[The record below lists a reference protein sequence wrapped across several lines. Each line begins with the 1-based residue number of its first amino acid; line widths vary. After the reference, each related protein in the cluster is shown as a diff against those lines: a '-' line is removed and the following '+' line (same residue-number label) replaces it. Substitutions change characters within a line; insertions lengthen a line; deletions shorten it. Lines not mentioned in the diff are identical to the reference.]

1 MTRKAITVFFLL
13 FLSIEIIA
21 QYSVN
26 GILYDRNNKVIPEVH
41 ITIKGD
47 DTDKTTKTNANGQ
60 FSFSNVLAGNYVLT
74 FSKNGTKEEEH
85 ITLSANLS
93 KSWIFS
99 LYDQNIKHIEE
110 VSFSKLRSVKS
121 EIEKKGFA
129 VNVIEMKDFTSRN
142 MQTVEVLDQT
152 VGVRIR
158 QNGGLGSGIAFNI
171 NGMTGNS
178 IRILIDG
185 IPSTSYGASFDI
197 NSIPPAMIDRIE
209 VYKGVLPGYIAD
221 DALGGAINIILK
233 KEAGN
238 TLGLSLSYGS
248 FNTLQTNFNGSYRA
262 KKGFT
267 ANVSGFYNYSDNDY
281 KIWGRG
287 IYNIAPNGMVI
298 PTEAKRFNDVFDS
311 KGTVIETG
319 FTKVKWADQFLLGYT
334 HSESY
339 KEVQHGLFMAR
350 PYKGRFT
357 EANLN
362 VFSLNYKKTNLVK
375 NLDVGINALYSI
387 RERKV
392 NDTVTWLYNWDGNVV
407 LGLFGEPLRSPY
419 GAQQGQPTL
428 MTSRLK
434 TFSTRTA
441 LTYHLN
447 KQNRFILNYL
457 FQNIDRVDDDAAR
470 TIQEREY
477 IGTRNLSKSNASLT
491 YELNAFKDK
500 LKISVFG
507 KYYEQ
512 NSGRMDPV
520 VRIINGESVRVE
532 ERENRK
538 VSAEGYG
545 VAASYLLNPALVLLT
560 SAEKAV
566 RLPNENELFGDP
578 GENIVQNFTLRPELS
593 NNVNLGFKAGT
604 FRYREHQFSVSVN
617 AFLRDTKDKIM
628 RFVIS
633 NNINEASQSLPY
645 VNYLATKSTGMDVEL
660 MYSFHRKLFINYNIS
675 RFKTVFNRSDDSY
688 KGMQVPN
695 EPYFTMNGA
704 LRYVFDNVFAKGS
717 RFNLFYSYRNVKD
730 FNSFI
735 PRSGNIGGVDHFKI
749 PEQNIHDVGVG
760 YQFPKKDFIVSFD
773 SKNIFNRQVYDN
785 FAVQRPGRAFYLKI
799 NYNLINLNK

>member
-1 MTRKAITVFFLL
+1 MTRKAIIFFL
-13 FLSIEIIA
+13 FLLSAEIIA

-26 GILYDRNNKVIPEVH
+26 GILYDRNNKVMSDVH
-41 ITIKGD
+41 IIIKGN
-47 DTDKTTKTNANGQ
+47 DTDKRTKTNASGQ
-60 FSFSNVLAGNYVLT
+60 FSFSDISDGNYTLI
-74 FSKNGTKEEEH
+74 FGKNGTEQEER
-85 ITLSANLS
+85 ITISTNLS

-99 LYDQNIKHIEE
+99 SYDQNVKHIEG
-110 VSFSKLRSVKS
+110 VRFSKLRSVKS

-129 VNVIEMKDFTSRN
+129 VNVIEMKDIASRN

-185 IPSTSYGASFDI
+185 IPSSSYGASFDI

-221 DALGGAINIILK
+221 DALGGAINIVLR
-233 KEAGN
+233 KEAKN

-248 FNTLQTNFNGSYRA
+248 FNTLQTNFNSSYRS

-267 ANVSGFYNYSDNDY
+267 ANISGFYNYSDNDY

-287 IYNIAPNGMVI
+287 VYNIAPNGTVI

-311 KGTVIETG
+311 KGTVVETG
-319 FTKVKWADQFLLGYT
+319 FTNVKWADQFLLGYT
-334 HSESY
+334 RSDSY

-357 EANLN
+357 ESSAN

-375 NLDVGINALYSI
+375 NLDVGINALYSS

-407 LGLFGEPLRSPY
+407 RGLFGEPLRSPY
-419 GAQQGQPTL
+419 GAQQGRPTL
-428 MTSRLK
+428 MVSKLK
-434 TFSTRTA
+434 TFSTRA
-441 LTYHLN
+441 SLTYHVN
-447 KQNRFILNYL
+447 KQNRFVLNYL
-457 FQNIDRVDDDAAR
+457 FQNIDRVDDDVAR
-470 TIQEREY
+470 TIQEREFR
-477 IGTRNLSKSNASLT
+477 GTRDLSKSNASLT

-500 LKISVFG
+500 LKISAFG
-507 KYYEQ
+507 KYYRQ
-512 NSGRMDPV
+512 NSRRMDPV
-520 VRIINGESVRVE
+520 AQTINGQTVRVE
-532 ERENRK
+532 ERESRI

-545 VAASYLLNPALVLLT
+545 VAASYLLTPALVLLT

-566 RLPNENELFGDP
+566 RLPNENEVFGDP
-578 GENIVQNFTLRPELS
+578 GENIVQNFALRPELS
-593 NNVNLGFKAGT
+593 NNVNLGFKAGA
-604 FRYREHQFSVSVN
+604 FRYKNHQFSVSVN
-617 AFLRDTKDKIM
+617 AFLRDTKDRIM

-660 MYSFHRKLFINYNIS
+660 MYSFNRKLFINYNVS
-675 RFKTVFNRSDDSY
+675 RFKTVFNRSDDTY
-688 KGMQVPN
+688 KGVQVPN
-695 EPYFTMNGA
+695 EPYFTMNGNF
-704 LRYVFDNVFAKGS
+704 RYVFDNIFAEGS
-717 RFNLFYSYRNVKD
+717 KFNLFYNYRYVKD

-749 PEQNIHDVGVG
+749 PEQNVHDVGVS
-760 YQFPKKDFIVSFD
+760 YQFPKKDFIISFD
-773 SKNIFNRQVYDN
+773 VKNIFNRQVYDN

-799 NYNLINLNK
+799 NYNLINPKK